1 MNKSR
6 PTPTFKG
13 FWAFCLILIALAP
26 LTEASQTIKIITID
40 APPWVSRSPDTGE
53 LHGAFVDVVDELANR
68 TDYAFEITLSPFAR
82 VGRELELGV
91 QDCTILAPLP
101 PSLTTMGEL
110 ILKQP
115 LGVIGHSN
123 LALTSD
129 SDLAGKRISV
139 LRGAALATK
148 LGANTNL
155 NMVFDKDYATGLRK
169 LARGRVDAVAGAI
182 PTLQYIARAAGV
194 EAYLGAPLVLAY
206 IPLNFQCSKKS
217 NHLDAM
223 EPINQAIKSMRDDGV
238 INDIKLRHGF

>member
-13 FWAFCLILIALAP
+13 FWAFCLLLIALAP
-26 LTEASQTIKIITID
+26 LTQASQTIKIITID

-123 LALTSD
+123 LN
-129 SDLAGKRISV
+129 II
-139 LRGAALATK
+139 
-148 LGANTNL
+148 
-155 NMVFDKDYATGLRK
+155 FDKDYATGLRK

-182 PTLQYIARAAGV
+182 PTLQYIARGAGV

-223 EPINQAIKSMRDDGV
+223 GPINQAIKSMHDDGV